1 MSRFRSFFKRHTLW
15 IGFLAVFVPLLVLLG
30 LQYVWLV
37 ELEEN
42 TELAYEATLEN
53 YLEAVIDKTESYFGW
68 NAERA
73 LNLPAAYF
81 TELPPE
87 KMRQKVG
94 IFFKKKQ
101 VEGARSLFVVDLT
114 QEKAPIYFFD
124 PVRGKAFAPSGDEGR
139 AVYVAS
145 SPWVVLRHKQE
156 KLDSVALAFDERDP
170 EHRLIMNPITNDQ
183 SRLVGLAGMVVDDEV
198 FTGCF
203 LPSLVKEALPKF
215 FSGTKGKNLVVT
227 VTDGT
232 GEVVFSTDEVKDPA
246 TRVSRP
252 FRQLHTDWRI
262 GLRGRNLTP
271 EAWVKSNFTI
281 NVTLSAL
288 LALVLIGGLLLAL
301 RAASRE
307 MKLSRMKADFVS
319 NVSHELRTPL
329 ASIRVFGE
337 FLRLGRASGEE
348 KSREYGEYIET
359 ESRRLTQLINNIL
372 DFSKIESGL
381 KTYHFEPADLERIVS
396 RTLETFSVRL
406 SHSGFTIRYGGPES
420 RLPPVRIDPDAMGQ
434 ALCNLLDNA
443 VKYSGEGREI
453 VVSLR
458 ARNGSVILS
467 VRDHGIGIEPEEQ
480 EKIFERF
487 HRVSTGLVHD
497 VKGSGL
503 GLSIVSHIVK
513 AHGGTIHVESE
524 RGRGSTFS
532 IRLPLEPE
540 KGGEAGWEELRE
552 RGAEG

>member
-1 MSRFRSFFKRHTLW
+1 MSSIRSFLRRHTLW
-15 IGFLAVFVPLLVLLG
+15 IGFLAVFAPLLVLLG

-42 TELAYEATLEN
+42 TALAYEATLDN
-53 YLEAVIDKTESYFGW
+53 YLEAVVDKTESYLGW

-81 TELPPE
+81 TEIPLE
-87 KMRQKVG
+87 KTLKKVSV
-94 IFFKKKQ
+94 FFKKKQ
-101 VEGARSLFVVDLT
+101 VEGARSLFVVVLT
-114 QEKAPIYFFD
+114 LKKAPMLFFEPATGLPFEPD
-124 PVRGKAFAPSGDEGR
+124 GDEGR

-145 SPWVVLRHKQE
+145 SPWQVLRHKQE
-156 KLDSVALAFDERDP
+156 KLESVSLAYDERDP
-170 EHRLIMNPITNDQ
+170 KHRMILNPITDEQ
-183 SRLVGLAGMVVDDEV
+183 SRLVALAGMVIDEEN

-203 LPSLVKEALPKF
+203 LPSLVEEALPKF
-215 FSGTKGKNLVVT
+215 FSGTSGKNLVVT
-227 VTDGT
+227 VTDGR
-232 GEVVFSTDEVKDPA
+232 GKIVFATHEVKEPA
-246 TRVSRP
+246 HRVSKP
-252 FRQLHTDWRI
+252 FRHLHTDWRI
-262 GLRGRNLTP
+262 GLRGKNLAP
-271 EAWVKSNFTI
+271 ETWVKSNFTI

-288 LALVLIGGLLLAL
+288 LALVLVGGLVLAM

-307 MKLSRMKADFVS
+307 VKLSRMKADFVS

-381 KTYHFEPADLERIVS
+381 KTYRFEPYDLERVVAK
-396 RTLETFSVRL
+396 TLETFSVRL
-406 SHSGFTIRYGGPES
+406 SHSGFQIRYEGPEDA
-420 RLPPVRIDPDAMGQ
+420 LPPVRIDPDAMGQ

-453 VVSLR
+453 VVSL
-458 ARNGSVILS
+458 ASQNGSVVLA

-513 AHGGTIHVESE
+513 AHGGQISVESE

-532 IRLPLEPE
+532 IHLPLEVRR
-540 KGGEAGWEELRE
+540 GGESGWEGLRE
-552 RGAEG
+552 RGAES

>member
-1 MSRFRSFFKRHTLW
+1 MSRVRSFFKRHTLW
-15 IGFLAVFVPLLVLLG
+15 VGFLAVFVPLFVLLG

-42 TELAYEATLEN
+42 TELAYEATLDN
-53 YLEAVIDKTESYFGW
+53 YLEAVVDKTESYFGW

-81 TELPPE
+81 TEMHSE

-94 IFFKKKQ
+94 ILFRKKK

-114 QEKAPIYFFD
+114 QQKAPIYFFD
-124 PVRGKAFAPSGDEGR
+124 PVTGKALAPSSDEGR

-145 SPWVVLRHKQE
+145 SPWMVLRHKKE
-156 KLDSVALAFDERDP
+156 KLDSVALSFDERDP
-170 EHRLIMNPITNDQ
+170 EHRLIINPITDDQ
-183 SRLVGLAGMVVDDEV
+183 FRLVALAGMVVDDEK

-203 LPSLVKEALPKF
+203 LPSLVEEALPKF
-215 FSGTKGKNLVVT
+215 FSGTSGRNLVVT
-227 VTDGT
+227 VTDGAGT
-232 GEVVFSTDEVKDPA
+232 VVFSTDHVKEPA
-246 TRVSRP
+246 TRVSKP

-262 GLRGRNLTP
+262 GLRGRHLSP
-271 EAWVKSNFTI
+271 DAWVKSNFTI

-288 LALVLIGGLLLAL
+288 LALVLIGGLGLAL

-307 MKLSRMKADFVS
+307 MRLSRMKADFVS

-381 KTYHFEPADLERIVS
+381 KTYHFEPADLERVVS

-406 SHSGFTIRYGGPES
+406 SHSGFKIRYGGPDR
-420 RLPPVRIDPDAMGQ
+420 RLPPVHIDPDAMGQ

-443 VKYSGEGREI
+443 VKYSGEQREI
-453 VVSLR
+453 VVTLGER
-458 ARNGSVILS
+458 DGSVVLS

-513 AHGGTIHVESE
+513 AHGGTIRVESE
-524 RGRGSTFS
+524 RGRGSNFS
-532 IRLPLEPE
+532 IHLPLEAIAD
-540 KGGEAGWEELRE
+540 GETGLENLRE